1 MRNIFNLD
9 GPLFTGLNKF
19 SDLVIL
25 NLLFV
30 LCCLPIVTIGASV
43 TALSYVTLK
52 MKDGEEGYV
61 SRSFFKSFK
70 QNFKQA
76 TIIWL
81 IMFALAL
88 IMFLD
93 FRLMRAYEGA
103 LGSAVRVTVY
113 VGALIWLMVFAY
125 VFPLLARF
133 ENTIMAMFKNAI
145 LLAIAH
151 APKTLILLVVMGGSV
166 FLTLWNERT
175 LIWGILVWLV
185 IGFSLISYISSTVLM
200 PIFLKLSP
208 PKEEEE
214 EDVWTVEET
223 PARTKD
229 EAETD

>member
-88 IMFLD
+88 TMFLD

-214 EDVWTVEET
+214 EDVWTVDET